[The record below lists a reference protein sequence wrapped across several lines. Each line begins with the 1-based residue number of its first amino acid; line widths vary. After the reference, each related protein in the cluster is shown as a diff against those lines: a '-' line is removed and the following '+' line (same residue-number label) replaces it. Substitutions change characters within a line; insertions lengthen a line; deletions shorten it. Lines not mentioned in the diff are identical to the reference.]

1 MAGYGPRDGP
11 GFSNDEKN
19 YLLAEI
25 IKCASISSTNL
36 LNVVM
41 ANQIQPRWEDMPL
54 PPGRSLNA
62 CRFAFEELKRAAHSP
77 LSQNVPHTPLSAPI
91 GGSLKRPWGSDAAP
105 PRAIMPKLTS
115 TSGMSLPPQMSSQ
128 IGQAQP
134 PKRKRG
140 RPPKNPPPAQLE
152 SAALAASIGTVG
164 PAYAPREA
172 LQYTAPL
179 PSMQT
184 SYPSGP
190 SAPDPRASLPPP
202 QRVPISGM
210 ISTPTGQKTSSNSS
224 SSSGKRRRGRS
235 MRLEPSSMAQMQP
248 PVYESPYAVQAEQ
261 RDSPAQAAITR
272 HRETSGAGT
281 IPSMIPGPPLAPAPA
296 LEQATQQP
304 SEPRMVTA
312 GPDRP
317 PSSGPTEPPR
327 SQT

>member
-1 MAGYGPRDGP
+1 MAGFDHRGP

-25 IKCASISSTNL
+25 IKCASISPTNL
-36 LNVVM
+36 LNVVL

-62 CRFAFEELKRAAHSP
+62 CRSAFDELKRHAYSP
-77 LSQNVPHTPLSAPI
+77 LSQTTPQTPLSAPI
-91 GGSLKRPWGSDAAP
+91 SGSLKRPWGSEAP
-105 PRAIMPKLTS
+105 LPRAIMPKVAPS
-115 TSGMSLPPQMSSQ
+115 SGMGLPPQNISH

-140 RPPKNPPPAQLE
+140 RPPKNPPPTQLE
-152 SAALAASIGTVG
+152 PTALAALVSAAG
-164 PAYAPREA
+164 PTYTPREA

-179 PSMQT
+179 PSMQS
-184 SYPSGP
+184 SYPPGP
-190 SAPDPRASLPPP
+190 PAPDPRASLPPP
-202 QRVPISGM
+202 QRVPISGL

-235 MRLEPSSMAQMQP
+235 MRLEPGSMAQMQP

-261 RDSPAQAAITR
+261 RDSPAQAAIMR
-272 HRETSGAGT
+272 HREISGAGT
-281 IPSMIPGPPLAPAPA
+281 MPPMIPGPPLAPAPA
-296 LEQATQQP
+296 LEQVAQQP
-304 SEPRMVTA
+304 SEPRMDIA

-317 PSSGPTEPPR
+317 PSSGPPEPPR
-327 SQT
+327 PQA